1 MGYTHLVS
9 ADDRLVSEKLGK
21 ILRPNVPKLETER
34 LDENSR
40 CGTRQETP

>member
-9 ADDRLVSEKLGK
+9 EDDRLLAEKLGE
-21 ILRPNVPKLETER
+21 ILCPNVPKLETER